1 VKGYYEE
8 TRGYQSFMGGKG
20 QYKQG
25 YREGYKAGYD
35 GAFRGVAGDYGRSEA
50 DRNQWDHSSDPYA
63 PRKWD
68 ATDLAFDTGY
78 RDGVTAGQYDRG
90 RNSRP
95 DFEATDAYR
104 NGNHGYGI
112 GYGESASYQEHYRT
126 GFERGYRDGFG
137 HRR

>member
-1 VKGYYEE
+1 MRLPGR
-8 TRGYQSFMGGKG
+8 RGWTTAASTAAAKRIEINGSTPQI
-20 QYKQG
+20 
-25 YREGYKAGYD
+25 RT
-35 GAFRGVAGDYGRSEA
+35 
-50 DRNQWDHSSDPYA
+50 P
-63 PRKWD
+63 PRKWG

-78 RDGVTAGQYDRG
+78 RDGVTAGRYDRG

-104 NGNHGYGI
+104 NGNHGYGT
-112 GYGESASYQEHYRT
+112 GYGERASYQEHYRT